1 MCTFGYIRVFH
12 IDDFG
17 RMLIGCIFHFFVL
30 QSFSCV
36 RSTTDLLRS
45 SGKIPFTGCPLYFDT
60 LNSWHSWHFTD
71 ILNPKF
77 LTYGTKNI
85 TQRIIYNGSCG
96 SCVSEACNSYHFY
109 IFRVA
114 QSEKIMV
121 HNTNGVNQKD
131 ILLKPFLHVMA

>member
-30 QSFSCV
+30 QSSSCV

-60 LNSWHSWHFTD
+60 LNSWHS
-71 ILNPKF
+71 
-77 LTYGTKNI
+77 
-85 TQRIIYNGSCG
+85 
-96 SCVSEACNSYHFY
+96 
-109 IFRVA
+109 
-114 QSEKIMV
+114 
-121 HNTNGVNQKD
+121 D
-131 ILLKPFLHVMA
+131 ILLTFWTQNSWLMGQKISHKELYIMDPVDHVFLKHATVTIFTFSEWLNLKKLWFIIQMVSIKRIFCWNPFYM

>member
-30 QSFSCV
+30 QSSSCV

-85 TQRIIYNGSCG
+85 TQRIIMDPVDHVFLKHATVTIFTFSEWLNLKKLWFIIQM
-96 SCVSEACNSYHFY
+96 VSIKRIFCWNPFY
-109 IFRVA
+109 
-114 QSEKIMV
+114 M
-121 HNTNGVNQKD
+121 
-131 ILLKPFLHVMA
+131 